1 MDNDPTSPCL
11 SPSRC
16 VTHGQL
22 RAGEGIYGVK
32 ARWTIE
38 GRRAKWE
45 GRHRSISRNRPRF
58 DHIYMR
64 GS

>member
-32 ARWTIE
+32 
-38 GRRAKWE
+38 
-45 GRHRSISRNRPRF
+45 SPLDN
-58 DHIYMR
+58 
-64 GS
+64 